1 MTLNH
6 PLSDGDF
13 VEIAFQM
20 PAGTVLGMAEMLTPL
35 KQFSVGYHQP
45 FRFVALGDHD
55 HQNLMRSLESSID
68 KKFLD
73 FAQDSSVRGST

>member
-20 PAGTVLGMAEMLTPL
+20 PAGAVQGMAEMLTPL
-35 KQFSVGYHQP
+35 KQFTVGYHQP

-55 HQNLMRSLESSID
+55 HQNLMRSLESSND
-68 KKFLD
+68 KKFLGL
-73 FAQDSSVRGST
+73 AQENSNRWST